1 MKTTF
6 SNNEIFHIYAQQN
19 QKQGF
24 GSTTQF
30 YNNEAYSYSL
40 KVGNIQ
46 KDYIFIYNK
55 RYSNTTSKHISLLV
69 RATSNYKQIYV
80 PIPEQPQSV
89 VNMQYFKDAI
99 KDLEFKLVTARK
111 KENYYNMIEKEKEN
125 ADALMNA
132 LITLNIETSSEFQE
146 IYKEISKKEIDA
158 TYLVKIQE
166 ARKKEQIKLANAK
179 VEEIKAFRNFEIA
192 GIYLGSEQY
201 LRVNKETKQ
210 LETSKNVKVSLS
222 KALYLFNMYKQFL
235 IGAVDKNALVGA
247 KIDYYT
253 INAVDK
259 KGIQIGCHYIS
270 KKELFNVLN
279 NLEG

>member
-1 MKTTF
+1 
-6 SNNEIFHIYAQQN
+6 
-19 QKQGF
+19 
-24 GSTTQF
+24 
-30 YNNEAYSYSL
+30 
-40 KVGNIQ
+40 
-46 KDYIFIYNK
+46 
-55 RYSNTTSKHISLLV
+55 
-69 RATSNYKQIYV
+69 V
-80 PIPEQPQSV
+80 PIPERPQSV

-99 KDLEFKLVTARK
+99 KDLEFKLVAARK
-111 KENYYNMIEKEKEN
+111 KEKYYALIEKEKEN